1 MVSISDKMEK
11 AINSQIQAEL
21 YSSYLYLSMAAH
33 FEAENLRGFAHWMR
47 KQAEEERGH
56 AMKFFDYMVERGGRV
71 VLQALE
77 APKSSWSSPEEVF
90 EEVLSHE
97 RKVTSLINRLYETAG
112 EEKDYAS
119 QVMLQWFISEQV
131 EEEASAEEVLARI
144 RMLKGSP
151 QGILMLDRE
160 LAQR

>member
-1 MVSISDKMEK
+1 MISDKMK
-11 AINSQIQAEL
+11 DAINSQIQAEL

-33 FEAENLRGFAHWMR
+33 FEGENLKGFAHWMH

-56 AMKFFDYMVERGGRV
+56 AMKFFHYLVERGGKV
-71 VLQALE
+71 ELKAIE
-77 APKSSWSSPEEVF
+77 APKTAWASPEEVF

-97 RKVTSLINRLYETAG
+97 RKVTSLINGLYELALQ
-112 EEKDYAS
+112 EKDYPS
-119 QVMLQWFISEQV
+119 QIMLQWFINEQV

-144 RMLKGSP
+144 RMLKGSVH
-151 QGILMLDRE
+151 GILLLDRE